1 MMRDRGLRMMLL
13 GFVIGGLAA
22 VFLIGGTAGAWGWR
36 AGAAVH
42 GHEVIVLP
50 ARPAQG
56 TPFNPQEM
64 IPVPNPQN
72 GQGPGPG
79 IPSPGM
85 GGQQNCDK
93 ILFFYKGKLYQL
105 QPGPMPR
112 NGGNPEFYFMQP
124 YEGPQIPGFPAPG
137 PMGPDMPGPGQ
148 PDQVTPPRHI

>member
-1 MMRDRGLRMMLL
+1 MRDRGLRMMLL

-22 VFLIGGTAGAWGWR
+22 VFLIGGTAVAWGWR

-42 GHEVIVLP
+42 GHDVIVLP

-124 YEGPQIPGFPAPG
+124 YEGPQIPGFPVPG

>member
-1 MMRDRGLRMMLL
+1 MRDRGLRMMLL

-22 VFLIGGTAGAWGWR
+22 VFMIGGTAAAWGWR

-42 GHEVIVLP
+42 GHDVIVLP

>member
-1 MMRDRGLRMMLL
+1 MRDRGLRMMLL
-13 GFVIGGLAA
+13 GFLIGGLAA
-22 VFLIGGTAGAWGWR
+22 VFLIGGTAAAWGWR

-42 GHEVIVLP
+42 GHDVIVLP

-124 YEGPQIPGFPAPG
+124 YEGPQIPGFPGPG